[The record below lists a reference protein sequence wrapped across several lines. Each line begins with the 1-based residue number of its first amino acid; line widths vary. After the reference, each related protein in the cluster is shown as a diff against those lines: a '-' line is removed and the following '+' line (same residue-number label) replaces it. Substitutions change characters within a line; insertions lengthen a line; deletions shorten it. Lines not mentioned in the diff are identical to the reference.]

1 MGVNKLKARINY
13 KSRQIIIIMSI
24 AVVLLIAAITGTVAF
39 VKGNRNVAAAMKNEN
54 RQTVENSEDN
64 SRTNISIADNGNLN
78 NNETGNN
85 SDNGKVLPNTG
96 DNANPIDIGQN
107 GNNGEKYLVCGENL
121 SFRQFFDRQKTIG
134 NYGQKTIEVPDWIML
149 ISGRLGDLL
158 RKMGIKTDV
167 STSNVRQLLVREYYS
182 GEKALKAL
190 KFSSENLENAISDAI
205 DWIEK
210 GK

>member
-1 MGVNKLKARINY
+1 MICFYQFKIFGNNVPNRINSCFLIGGYDTKNSSGRLVKMGY
-13 KSRQIIIIMSI
+13 KKP
-24 AVVLLIAAITGTVAF
+24 VLFIPRGGKNFVPAKSVARAAF
-39 VKGNRNVAAAMKNEN
+39 
-54 RQTVENSEDN
+54 
-64 SRTNISIADNGNLN
+64 
-78 NNETGNN
+78 
-85 SDNGKVLPNTG
+85 
-96 DNANPIDIGQN
+96 NALKN

>member
-13 KSRQIIIIMSI
+13 KSRQTIIIMSI
-24 AVVLLIAAITGTVAF
+24 AVVLLILAITGTVVF

-107 GNNGEKYLVCGENL
+107 GNNGENNGA
-121 SFRQFFDRQKTIG
+121 
-134 NYGQKTIEVPDWIML
+134 TIENDGTKVADTGNTP
-149 ISGRLGDLL
+149 
-158 RKMGIKTDV
+158 
-167 STSNVRQLLVREYYS
+167 STTTENGSVAGN
-182 GEKALKAL
+182 
-190 KFSSENLENAISDAI
+190 SS
-205 DWIEK
+205 
-210 GK
+210 

>member
-1 MGVNKLKARINY
+1 
-13 KSRQIIIIMSI
+13 
-24 AVVLLIAAITGTVAF
+24 
-39 VKGNRNVAAAMKNEN
+39 
-54 RQTVENSEDN
+54 
-64 SRTNISIADNGNLN
+64 
-78 NNETGNN
+78 
-85 SDNGKVLPNTG
+85 
-96 DNANPIDIGQN
+96 
-107 GNNGEKYLVCGENL
+107 
-121 SFRQFFDRQKTIG
+121 
-134 NYGQKTIEVPDWIML
+134 ML